1 MPALS
6 IHFFLSLPVLRL
18 FFLPFL
24 SWRMSSLPLFILP
37 LFHISSIP
45 TLKKKISFSLYSFL
59 PSLTS
64 FCFLVSFTLLSFS
77 FSPSSPISS
86 FSFTLRYLSRWHHKC
101 YNHRLGLLPPCSFPM
116 GFESSLITNYNDL
129 QATLGTVN
137 Q

>member
-18 FFLPFL
+18 L
-24 SWRMSSLPLFILP
+24 SSFFILADVFIAP
-37 LFHISSIP
+37 FYIAFIPYIFHSNI
-45 TLKKKISFSLYSFL
+45 LKKFSFSLYSFL

-64 FCFLVSFTLLSFS
+64 FCFFVSFTLLSFS